1 MFKSEPQGQLA
12 KDLVGLAERVGVGQL
27 VLQLELGIF
36 LSKHSVTR
44 SVVSDH
50 ADVRE
55 LPLTPF
61 PWNARPVVDATCRQH
76 RKGPRS
82 FMRYVFRVCEPVP
95 IAQTPLAK

>member
-36 LSKHSVTR
+36 L
-44 SVVSDH
+44 
-50 ADVRE
+50 
-55 LPLTPF
+55 L
-61 PWNARPVVDATCRQH
+61 DATCRQH